1 MRTSPFQLET
11 VTEEQTGTVTVPE
24 IDTPENSGSD
34 YRVILYNDEWH
45 GFEEVI
51 DQVIKATECT
61 PERAVEITIEAHS
74 KGRAV
79 CFRNSRE
86 RCHKAASVLREIR
99 LQCEVD
105 CD

>member
-1 MRTSPFQLET
+1 MRTLPFRLET
-11 VTEEQTGTVTVPE
+11 AIEEQTGTATIPE

-45 GFEEVI
+45 GLEEVVE
-51 DQVIKATECT
+51 QVIKATGCT
-61 PERAVEITIEAHS
+61 PERAVEITLEAHNR
-74 KGRAV
+74 GRAV

-86 RCHKAASVLREIR
+86 RCHQAAGVLRQIR